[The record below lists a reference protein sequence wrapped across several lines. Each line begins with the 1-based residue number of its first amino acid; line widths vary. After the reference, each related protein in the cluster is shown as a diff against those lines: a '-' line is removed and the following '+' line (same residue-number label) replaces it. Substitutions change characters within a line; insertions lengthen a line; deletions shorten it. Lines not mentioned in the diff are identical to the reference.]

1 MEVNGQDPEG
11 NRVNNNRS
19 NIQAERKQINKQ
31 LDNSFSKQISNLT
44 YGAGIRSL
52 LHLHFIRVGH

>member
-44 YGAGIRSL
+44 YRAGIRSL